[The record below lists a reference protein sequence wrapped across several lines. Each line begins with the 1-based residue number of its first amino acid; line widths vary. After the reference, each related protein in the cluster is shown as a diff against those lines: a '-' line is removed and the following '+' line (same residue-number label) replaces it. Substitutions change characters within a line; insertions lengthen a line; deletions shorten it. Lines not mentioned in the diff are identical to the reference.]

1 MNEELKAILD
11 KLTGQELQTLIDYF
25 NEGLYD
31 VKLGGT
37 FDQFRNNLYLKLDR
51 SLNRLQDA
59 QAYQRGFP
67 L

>member
-1 MNEELKAILD
+1 MNDELKAILD

-31 VKLGGT
+31 MNLGGT
-37 FDQFRNNLYLKLDR
+37 FEQFRTNLYLKLDR

-59 QAYQRGFP
+59 QAYQRGFF